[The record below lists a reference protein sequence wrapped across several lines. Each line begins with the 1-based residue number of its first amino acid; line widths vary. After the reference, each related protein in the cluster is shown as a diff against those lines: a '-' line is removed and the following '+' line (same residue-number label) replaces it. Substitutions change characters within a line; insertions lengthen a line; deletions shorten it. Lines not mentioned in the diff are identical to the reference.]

1 MVDLQIASGYTREQV
16 SGMMLDFNKLGK
28 QIGKTTS
35 EIAEAANDWLRA
47 GYDGAAASQLTQA
60 SMNLSTL
67 GMINSADATSYLISV
82 MKGWKLE
89 VNDIDEVVD
98 RLVKVDMAAAISAG
112 DLAEAM
118 SRANNSAQM
127 AGSTLDR
134 YIGYLTT
141 MTDVT
146 QKSAA
151 SIGESMKTVDL
162 CGFVA

>member
-1 MVDLQIASGYTREQV
+1 
-16 SGMMLDFNKLGK
+16 
-28 QIGKTTS
+28 
-35 EIAEAANDWLRA
+35 
-47 GYDGAAASQLTQA
+47 
-60 SMNLSTL
+60 MNLSTL